1 MSLNRNDL
9 IKQMNEA
16 SGEILR
22 KKGYVCFVDIL
33 LHIGKLTTE
42 DYESWQSLKVPY
54 LERVIRV
61 NLMKLNHM
69 LRNFGQNSLKGG
81 LMASKTAYMSRGKG
95 PRTPLRFSKS
105 GDSNI
110 EEAYSTHYCKPKQ
123 TSD

>member
-1 MSLNRNDL
+1 
-9 IKQMNEA
+9 MNEA

-42 DYESWQSLKVPY
+42 DYESWQSLK
-54 LERVIRV
+54 
-61 NLMKLNHM
+61 LNHM
-69 LRNFGQNSLKGG
+69 LRSFGQNSIKGG
-81 LMASKTAYMSRGKG
+81 LLASKTAYMSRGKG

>member
-9 IKQMNEA
+9 IKLMNEA

-69 LRNFGQNSLKGG
+69 LRSFGQNSIKRGPPGQQDCL
-81 LMASKTAYMSRGKG
+81 YVSRE
-95 PRTPLRFSKS
+95 R
-105 GDSNI
+105 
-110 EEAYSTHYCKPKQ
+110 PKNTIKIQ
-123 TSD
+123 QVRRL